1 MSPSRSNVSVRK
13 QKNRKKEEQREN
25 QQLASQWKSLQQNEE
40 ESSGEAEAGSQ
51 TQESSQEQ
59 TAENANTF
67 QSNRQATTR
76 FLANSQYFT
85 IAIYVIAVVA
95 IAAVIFKAIISLD
108 QTIAWIKSVLNVLMP
123 FIIGFLI
130 AFILN
135 PAVKMFCRLLQKHT
149 KIRKK
154 GVIKGIAIAIT
165 YIILLGLVLV
175 SVFGVVPQIVNSL
188 TDLINSALT
197 VIPQSASEF
206 NQFLTQLHER
216 FPSLDISAIQDAM
229 DNMLPSI
236 LNYIRDFAS
245 NIVPTLY
252 SLSMSIMQLLLN
264 LVIALIV
271 SIYILMDK
279 KILLGTVKASIYAFL
294 PQKRIP
300 YIMDTL
306 KECNDIFG
314 GFVIGKAIDSLIIGV
329 LCFIVMTILRLPYT
343 LLISLIVGI
352 TNMIPY
358 FGPFIGAVPGA
369 IVMLMVSPL
378 KAVIFIIMIFAL
390 QQFDG
395 LYLGPKILGQS
406 VGLRPLWIIV
416 AITIGGSI
424 AGVLGMFLG
433 VPIMAVLRYLVMR
446 TLKQRLEEREV
457 KDIERFHLD

>member
-1 MSPSRSNVSVRK
+1 M
-13 QKNRKKEEQREN
+13 
-25 QQLASQWKSLQQNEE
+25 
-40 ESSGEAEAGSQ
+40 
-51 TQESSQEQ
+51 
-59 TAENANTF
+59 
-67 QSNRQATTR
+67 
-76 FLANSQYFT
+76 
-85 IAIYVIAVVA
+85 
-95 IAAVIFKAIISLD
+95 
-108 QTIAWIKSVLNVLMP
+108 
-123 FIIGFLI
+123 
-130 AFILN
+130 
-135 PAVKMFCRLLQKHT
+135 
-149 KIRKK
+149 
-154 GVIKGIAIAIT
+154 
-165 YIILLGLVLV
+165 
-175 SVFGVVPQIVNSL
+175 
-188 TDLINSALT
+188 
-197 VIPQSASEF
+197 
-206 NQFLTQLHER
+206 
-216 FPSLDISAIQDAM
+216 
-229 DNMLPSI
+229 
-236 LNYIRDFAS
+236 
-245 NIVPTLY
+245 
-252 SLSMSIMQLLLN
+252 N

>member
-13 QKNRKKEEQREN
+13 QKKRKKEEQREN

-135 PAVKMFCRLLQKHT
+135 PAVKMFCRLLEKHT

-433 VPIMAVLRYLVMR
+433 VPIMAVLRYLVM
-446 TLKQRLEEREV
+446 TPLQ
-457 KDIERFHLD
+457 H

>member
-1 MSPSRSNVSVRK
+1 MSPTHSNVSIRK

-25 QQLASQWKSLQQNEE
+25 QQLAAQWKTRQEAE
-40 ESSGEAEAGSQ
+40 KAASGEAEDGSSKAEDEKAE
-51 TQESSQEQ
+51 TADTENSLRRSRQE
-59 TAENANTF
+59 N
-67 QSNRQATTR
+67 TR
-76 FLANSQYFT
+76 FQANSQYFT

-95 IAAVIFKAIISLD
+95 IAAVIFKAILSLD
-108 QTIAWIKSVLNVLMP
+108 QTIDWIKSVLNVLMP

-135 PAVKMFCRLLQKHT
+135 PAVKMICRLLEKHT
-149 KIRKK
+149 KLQKK
-154 GVIKGIAIAIT
+154 GLIKGIAIAIT
-165 YIILLGLVLV
+165 YTLLLGLVLV
-175 SVFGVVPQIVNSL
+175 SVFGVVPQIANSL

-197 VIPQSASEF
+197 VIPQSASEL
-206 NQFLTQLHER
+206 NQFLTELHER
-216 FPSLDISAIQDAM
+216 FPSLDISAIQDTI

-252 SLSMSIMQLLLN
+252 SLSMTIMQLLLN

-279 KILLGTVKASIYAFL
+279 KILLGTVKATIYAFL

-306 KECNDIFG
+306 KECNEIFG

-343 LLISLIVGI
+343 MLISLIVGI

-416 AITIGGSI
+416 AITVGGSI
-424 AGVLGMFLG
+424 GGVLGMFLG

-446 TLKQRLEEREV
+446 TLKQRLAEREV
-457 KDIERFHLD
+457 KDLKQFHLD